1 MQNFASPMYGQLVD
15 LYVKVHGERPTE
27 ASLQEFA
34 SSALG
39 HRVRPAQLLG
49 GGFDKGIMKG
59 QNRPTLRGSQSDTK
73 VKFNEAAVV
82 DTFRKIHSRQP
93 TRSELLAFTAEI
105 GIQSQITWCWEEQ
118 DNIRKQSEYES
129 LRTAACSEVDHGRLM
144 RSPLRTDSE
153 PRIASAPAA
162 LEMGRDSAVRPYRPT
177 AGSRTA
183 LNSPLNVSPQITPS
197 NSPPSSTAGSAN
209 AGQQSGSA
217 SARAAQQRLAATR
230 ARLLALSRA
239 RQAVQKQA
247 RALSEDAER
256 LCQSVAR
263 RSAAL
268 GQEHTAPASPARWRP
283 AQPGRIPQLVPLAE
297 PWMRGSA
304 GRAGGD
310 SEYPVWHGGRAT
322 QSDPGADTDL
332 SAAGTKPDASSD
344 FAAAARIGPASAA
357 VRVLRHAGAAPD
369 PFVPSPPSDSKVPS
383 REHEVP
389 LLPDTVP
396 VLRFRV

>member
-297 PWMRGSA
+297 PWM
-304 GRAGGD
+304 
-310 SEYPVWHGGRAT
+310 AT

-389 LLPDTVP
+389 LLPDIVP